1 MVSVQNLEFEL
12 QNLFKEKKFSE
23 IIFEITTKTQENERT
38 AGLFVLLGISR
49 ISLNKKNKDQVEQA
63 VSDFKKGYLKEL
75 TSENSLNALVN
86 LVLSSVILSDF
97 ENTDVD
103 FDEIK
108 NFYQLSPK
116 LFQNKRPINIA
127 MTTIY
132 SRLNDFKGMVY
143 HLEKVIKSGDFISND
158 LCNYGFWRCY
168 DKSWSQQDFFE
179 YGKFVEKNLRE
190 YPSDQIVK
198 LSDKK
203 NKKISLGILSADL
216 KTGHSITFFL
226 KTILLNY
233 NRDEI
238 DIYLISNQKDPT
250 AVSAEIIDLV
260 FKTIDISKLSDVD
273 ALNKIRKLNLEIV
286 IDVMGYTSR
295 NRIGLFKNRIA
306 KKQVIWMGYCN
317 TTGLKNM
324 DYIISDKNLIYENEK
339 DLYAE
344 QVLYLPEIWNTHC
357 GFDFER
363 EENPPPIIKNDF
375 ITFGSFNNPSKINEN
390 VIACWA
396 KILKNIEN
404 SKLIIKCP
412 SDKQQLIRIKKS
424 LKDKSILDSVI
435 FHTSFDSKKDHLNL
449 YKKVDIALDT
459 FPYNGVT
466 TSFEAIWMGVPVL
479 TMAGYNFNSRC
490 GESINKNLGM
500 EQLIAKDENEY
511 VSKAVDLSKGKEK
524 YISLRK
530 FIFKNAIKSPL
541 FDKKKFAENFFNSL
555 KEIIK

>member
-23 IIFEITTKTQENERT
+23 IILEITTKTQENERT
-38 AGLFVLLGISR
+38 SGLFVLLGISR
-49 ISLNKKNKDQVEQA
+49 ISLNKNNKDQVELA

-86 LVLSSVILSDF
+86 LALASVILSDF
-97 ENTDVD
+97 ENTNVD

-108 NFYQLSPK
+108 NFYKSSPES
-116 LFQNKRPINIA
+116 FQNKRPINIA

-132 SRLNDFKGMVY
+132 SRLNDFEGMVF

-168 DKSWSQQDFFE
+168 DQSWSQKDFFE
-179 YGKFVEKNLRE
+179 YGQFVEKNLIE
-190 YPSDQIVK
+190 YPSDQIIK
-198 LSDKK
+198 LSNKK
-203 NKKISLGILSADL
+203 NKKINLGILSADL

-233 NRDEI
+233 NKDEI
-238 DIYLISNQKDPT
+238 EIYLISNQKDPT
-250 AVSAEIIDLV
+250 SVSTEITNLV
-260 FKTIDISKLSDVD
+260 FKTIDISQLSDLD
-273 ALNKIRKLNLEIV
+273 ALNKIRKLNLDIM

-324 DYIISDKNLIYENEK
+324 DYIISDQNLIYENEK

-363 EENPPPIIKNDF
+363 EENPPPMIKNNF

-412 SDKQQLIRIKKS
+412 SDKQQLIRIKKF
-424 LKDKSILDSVI
+424 LKEKGILDSVI
-435 FHTSFDSKKDHLNL
+435 FHTSFDDKKDHLNL

-490 GESINKNLGM
+490 GESINKNLGV
-500 EQLIAKDENEY
+500 EQLIAKDEIEY
-511 VSKAVDLSKGKEK
+511 VSKAVDLSKDKEK
-524 YISLRK
+524 YINLRK
-530 FIFKNAIKSPL
+530 FIFKNALKSPL
-541 FDKKKFAENFFNSL
+541 FNKKKFAENFFYLL